1 MCIFQF
7 TGMDPLA
14 NGSIT
19 NAKLPRS
26 FRNADVLGVHT
37 EDNGNLLPMVST
49 EQWDKKQRSDP
60 LSLRGSGVEGMM
72 KGTGIAILL
81 MLIATGCATPYARQW
96 ERQLW
101 QAQEKSTQ
109 TPEIGRLETETL
121 DFDILVTKFRERRDQ
136 AQSFIGVSIS
146 SRNQTQD
153 TILLEED
160 PIQVVDATNVLVKA
174 LPLDHVMYQLYGGN
188 LRESAQQ
195 ARLRELSQ
203 PIPSGTDNLS
213 IALSAIVEAFRA
225 TERTGIITEMHIKE
239 ALPYDLY
246 YQSFTPTSLPPG
258 VATVWTEYYPSTTDK
273 ITVMRQGQ
281 RVEDGITFG
290 PPPPPPPPTP
300 EQVRQARLGTF
311 ITRAILSTF
320 LVVVFLVSSRGK

>member
-1 MCIFQF
+1 
-7 TGMDPLA
+7 
-14 NGSIT
+14 
-19 NAKLPRS
+19 
-26 FRNADVLGVHT
+26 
-37 EDNGNLLPMVST
+37 
-49 EQWDKKQRSDP
+49 
-60 LSLRGSGVEGMM
+60 M
-72 KGTGIAILL
+72 KGIGIAILL
-81 MLIATGCATPYARQW
+81 MLLMSIGCATPYARQW

-101 QAQEKSTQ
+101 QDPEKSTQ

-121 DFDILVTKFRERRDQ
+121 AFDILVTKFRERRDQ

-153 TILLEED
+153 TILLSSN

-213 IALSAIVEAFRA
+213 LALSAVVEAFRA
-225 TERTGIITEMHIKE
+225 TERKGIITEMHIKE
-239 ALPYDLY
+239 ALSIDLY
-246 YQSFTPTSLPPG
+246 YHSFTPTSLPPG
-258 VATVWTEYYPSTTDK
+258 VTTVWTEYYPYTTDTM
-273 ITVMRQGQ
+273 TVMLQGQ

-290 PPPPPPPPTP
+290 PPPPPPPPPPTP
-300 EQVRQARLGTF
+300 IPIPLRPTEQ
-311 ITRAILSTF
+311 ITRTVIGLIIVAGA
-320 LVVVFLVSSRGK
+320 VVVFSTVRASR